1 MPEGAAA
8 FHAAFQEIF
17 NAHAESP
24 PVLDW
29 GFVDEEG
36 LHTHVFPK
44 VIPHTGYY
52 WLRGTF
58 LRDMDMIQHVDATG
72 NPTAGQAHTHP
83 VDVPMPPQFTP
94 AQAGDLLLVA
104 WVGSYAIVIGV
115 VVASL
120 GIAGTDR
127 IMGG

>member
-17 NAHAESP
+17 NAHAETP

-29 GFVDEEG
+29 GYIDSEG

-58 LRDMDMIQHVDATG
+58 LRDQDMTQTTSNPSTG
-72 NPTAGQAHTHP
+72 TTHTHT
-83 VDVPMPPQFTP
+83 VPMPPQFTP
-94 AQAGDLLLVA
+94 AAAEDLLLVA
-104 WVGSYAIVIGV
+104 WVGSYAVVIGV
-115 VVASL
+115 VVASM
-120 GIAGTDR
+120 GIAGTL
-127 IMGG
+127 